1 MTPDQLLT
9 IGQRLKV
16 TLWREGSGGKKEK
29 EESFDSFIKDLD
41 SCQGCPRI
49 LIDPPPV
56 IREELI
62 KALQPGVDIRAT
74 VFTQQ
79 GKLVFY
85 PEIREVQ
92 QHGLYGYWLSLP
104 PAMDYEFVQERQHV
118 RIPVIRPLQV
128 ERRVPERNIEV
139 ERVRSSASGEKGPV
153 ICKTLNLSG
162 GGLRFLSARA
172 FVAGEELLLRFE
184 VDQELLALKG
194 RVVYFEEGQNERLP
208 DEVVYL
214 VSVQFEDLPEKTEVK
229 LINECFRLE
238 LESRRKGLA

>member
-1 MTPDQLLT
+1 MEPEKLLT

-16 TLWREGSGGKKEK
+16 TVWLEDSGGKKEK
-29 EESFDSFIKDLD
+29 EESFESYIKDLD
-41 SCQGCPRI
+41 ALQGCPRI

-56 IREELI
+56 IREELL
-62 KALQPGVDIRAT
+62 KALKPGADIRAT
-74 VFTQQ
+74 VFSQQ

-85 PEIREVQ
+85 PEIRESQ

-104 PAMDYEFVQERQHV
+104 PDMTYEFIQERQHV
-118 RIPVIRPLQV
+118 RVPVMRPLQV
-128 ERRVPERNIEV
+128 ERDVEV
-139 ERVRSSASGEKGPV
+139 ERTRPGLSGERGPV

-162 GGLRFLSARA
+162 GGLRFLSARP

-184 VDQELLALKG
+184 VDEELLALKA
-194 RVVYFEEGQNERLP
+194 RVVHTEESRNERLN
-208 DEVVYL
+208 DEIVYL

-238 LESRRKGLA
+238 LESRRKGLD